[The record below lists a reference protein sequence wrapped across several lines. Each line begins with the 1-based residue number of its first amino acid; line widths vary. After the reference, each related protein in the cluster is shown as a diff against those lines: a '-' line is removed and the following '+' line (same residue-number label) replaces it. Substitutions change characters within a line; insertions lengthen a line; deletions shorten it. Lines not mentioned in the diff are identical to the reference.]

1 MSELWSGTHKSDEE
15 SDLTVEPSE
24 FAGPNYVQAGA
35 SDSEDETAE
44 ISEMDEISE
53 IESIVSIKANPTVT
67 EEKKF
72 MEKTVNK
79 KLGAGLADVLFS
91 LGDDDLDTLNDDCKY
106 SYDMDHLIW
115 TKLY

>member
-1 MSELWSGTHKSDEE
+1 
-15 SDLTVEPSE
+15 
-24 FAGPNYVQAGA
+24 
-35 SDSEDETAE
+35 
-44 ISEMDEISE
+44 MDEISE

-115 TKLY
+115 TILCGPYDMDHMILVTKNEFR